1 MKKISLSDSISF
13 SVIGRVF
20 KSSQISFLSKK
31 TKGNVVRNKKW
42 KLFCCRWSL
51 IAGRLPGRTD
61 NEIKNYWNS
70 HLRKRAKGEKG
81 SREYSGKQLLNK
93 EKKITSPPPSPPA
106 GVVQTKPVRCNK
118 VVIIPQALDKEHVTQ
133 KKDAESQRNLSC
145 SPLQQQEDNS
155 LDLLLDNF
163 DIDNF
168 LLLEAPNSELDQ
180 AQLNIN
186 GFHENALGA
195 GYYYSL
201 NNFSST
207 SEFSVFSI

>member
-1 MKKISLSDSISF
+1 MS
-13 SVIGRVF
+13 
-20 KSSQISFLSKK
+20 
-31 TKGNVVRNKKW
+31 
-42 KLFCCRWSL
+42 
-51 IAGRLPGRTD
+51 
-61 NEIKNYWNS
+61 
-70 HLRKRAKGEKG
+70 
-81 SREYSGKQLLNK
+81 K

-133 KKDAESQRNLSC
+133 KKAAESQRNLSC
-145 SPLQQQEDNS
+145 SALQQQEDNS

-186 GFHENALGA
+186 EFHENALGA
-195 GYYYSL
+195 GYY
-201 NNFSST
+201 
-207 SEFSVFSI
+207 